1 MNGLKR
7 EKHLFEEA
15 PMEEAILSLA
25 MPAVMGQIILVIYN
39 MADTFFVGLTGSD
52 AMITAVTVCM
62 PAFMFLSA
70 IANLFGVGG
79 ASVIARALGN
89 KNVNRARD
97 TASFAFWGCLIAAAV
112 YSIGTY
118 LFRDTFVNLLGGSDS
133 QVHRHA
139 VEYLLCTV
147 VAGGVVTS
155 MNTLL
160 AHLIRSEGRSL
171 QSSTGIAIGGVLNIA
186 LDPLFMFVILPAG
199 REALG
204 AALATALSN
213 VATLIYFIIV
223 IGKNRPHTALY
234 FAPRRAMFAAAIPSD
249 VLSTGIP
256 ACLMTLCENIS
267 YGVLDNLM
275 ALSGTA
281 AQAGIGVAKKVNM
294 LAHCMVRGMAQGVLP
309 LIAYNYA
316 AGDYKRMRSAVLT
329 STAISV
335 CLAGLCTAIN
345 LCFAHELISVFIRGG
360 ESMAYGMKFLR
371 ILCIGAPFSACAY
384 AFISFF
390 QATGHGMHSLVLAL
404 LRKGILDIPLMFILK
419 GVFPVYGIVWATPA
433 ADIICCIAAT
443 VTFAV
448 FMGRFEEGGKPAD
461 SPSGG
466 KRLRQALSE
475 L

>member
-15 PMEEAILSLA
+15 PMAEAILSLA

-89 KNVNRARD
+89 KNVDRARD

-112 YSIGTY
+112 YSIGAY

-199 REALG
+199 RETLG

-234 FAPRRAMFAAAIPSD
+234 FAPRRAMLAAAIPSD

-294 LAHCMVRGMAQGVLP
+294 LAHCIVRGMAQGVLP
-309 LIAYNYA
+309 LIGYNFA
-316 AGDYKRMRSAVLT
+316 SGDHKRMKKAAF
-329 STAISV
+329 TAAMVSVALALVCMAV
-335 CLAGLCTAIN
+335 CLGFSAQLIGLFIQHGSESVSAGA
-345 LCFAHELISVFIRGG
+345 S
-360 ESMAYGMKFLR
+360 FLR
-371 ILCIGAPFSACAY
+371 ILCIGGPFSAFAY
-384 AFISFF
+384 MVVSFF
-390 QATGHGMHSLVLAL
+390 QATGHGGKSLLLAL
-404 LRKGILDIPLMFILK
+404 MRKGMVDIPLTFAL
-419 GVFPVYGIVWATPA
+419 GALFPMYGLVWATPA
-433 ADIICCIAAT
+433 ADIICCIAAAAM
-443 VTFAV
+443 FAL
-448 FMGRFEEGGKPAD
+448 F
-461 SPSGG
+461 
-466 KRLRQALSE
+466 LRQLDRAPQPSPLCVTEKAAHSAAAH
-475 L
+475 

>member
-1 MNGLKR
+1 
-7 EKHLFEEA
+7 
-15 PMEEAILSLA
+15 
-25 MPAVMGQIILVIYN
+25 
-39 MADTFFVGLTGSD
+39 
-52 AMITAVTVCM
+52 
-62 PAFMFLSA
+62 
-70 IANLFGVGG
+70 
-79 ASVIARALGN
+79 
-89 KNVNRARD
+89 
-97 TASFAFWGCLIAAAV
+97 
-112 YSIGTY
+112 
-118 LFRDTFVNLLGGSDS
+118 
-133 QVHRHA
+133 
-139 VEYLLCTV
+139 
-147 VAGGVVTS
+147 
-155 MNTLL
+155 
-160 AHLIRSEGRSL
+160 
-171 QSSTGIAIGGVLNIA
+171 
-186 LDPLFMFVILPAG
+186 MFVILPAG
-199 REALG
+199 RETLG

-234 FAPRRAMFAAAIPSD
+234 FAPRRAMLVAAIPSD
-249 VLSTGIP
+249 VLRTGIP

-329 STAISV
+329 STAISA

-448 FMGRFEEGGKPAD
+448 FMGRFDEGGKPAD

>member
-15 PMEEAILSLA
+15 PMAEAILSLA

-89 KNVNRARD
+89 KNVDRARD

-112 YSIGTY
+112 YSIGAY

-199 REALG
+199 RETLG

-234 FAPRRAMFAAAIPSD
+234 FAPRRAMLAAAIPSD

-329 STAISV
+329 STAISA

-345 LCFAHELISVFIRGG
+345 LCFAHAHKRIHQGRRVHG
-360 ESMAYGMKFLR
+360 LR
-371 ILCIGAPFSACAY
+371 HEIPPHTL
-384 AFISFF
+384 
-390 QATGHGMHSLVLAL
+390 HRRAL
-404 LRKGILDIPLMFILK
+404 LRLRLCLHILLPGHRPRHAFAGAGVAQEGHTGYTPYVHTQGRVPGIRHSLGYPRSGYNLLHSGYRYLRGIHGPL
-419 GVFPVYGIVWATPA
+419 
-433 ADIICCIAAT
+433 
-443 VTFAV
+443 
-448 FMGRFEEGGKPAD
+448 
-461 SPSGG
+461 
-466 KRLRQALSE
+466 
-475 L
+475 